1 MIDKKCDVILSNL
14 DYDDIMLISDLMQG
28 SEDPAVHKLAR
39 KINKN
44 LTIVRKIDLPLVKAF
59 HKQVKK
65 SGIFEHKA
73 NYSLSGLTCD
83 NEICHG
89 SRNDNQ

>member
-1 MIDKKCDVILSNL
+1 
-14 DYDDIMLISDLMQG
+14 MQG

-59 HKQVKK
+59 HKEVQK
-65 SGIFEHKA
+65 SGTRI
-73 NYSLSGLTCD
+73 TM
-83 NEICHG
+83 I
-89 SRNDNQ
+89 